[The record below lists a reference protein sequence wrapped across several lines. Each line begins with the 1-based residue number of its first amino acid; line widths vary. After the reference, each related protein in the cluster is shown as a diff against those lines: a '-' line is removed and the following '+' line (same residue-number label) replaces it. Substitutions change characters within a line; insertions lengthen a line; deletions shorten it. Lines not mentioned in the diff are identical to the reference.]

1 MKARQVKRLDPDA
14 PFADNAERIIRV
26 RLDELYSFVP
36 RALDPSQERALH
48 DMRIAA
54 KRLRYLLELT
64 HPFFGDYAQS
74 AAKHAKQL
82 QDLVGEI
89 HDCDVMLP
97 RVHAHLEDLRAA
109 DARELR
115 RLAGDAD
122 DLDAALTA
130 SAPNRRAYHGQEALI
145 VHLRGRRALL
155 FERFVVRWQELSR
168 KGFRPRL
175 EDALA
180 ERPEL
185 DRIVAEH
192 ERGPLRR
199 VVAERATSLR
209 DAVTGRASSVREAM
223 AERVGAGDGDDGQG
237 DSPGGHTG

>member
-14 PFADNAERIIRV
+14 SFADNAERIIRV
-26 RLDELYSFVP
+26 RLHELSSFVP
-36 RALDPSQERALH
+36 RALDPAEERSLH
-48 DMRIAA
+48 DMRIAT

-64 HPFFGDYAQS
+64 HPFFGAYAQT

-82 QDLVGEI
+82 QDLIGEI

-97 RVHAHLEDLRAA
+97 RVQVHLEDLRAA

-122 DLDAALTA
+122 DLDVALTA
-130 SAPNRRAYHGQEALI
+130 SAPNRHSYSGLEALI

-155 FERFVVRWQELSR
+155 FERFVSRWQELSR

-185 DRIVAEH
+185 DRVVAEH

-199 VVAERATSLR
+199 AVAERTTSLR
-209 DAVTGRASSVREAM
+209 EAVTGRASAAREAM
-223 AERVGAGDGDDGQG
+223 AERAVGGDEEDGRGDGR
-237 DSPGGHTG
+237 GHST

>member
-1 MKARQVKRLDPDA
+1 MKARKVKRLDPNA

-26 RLDELYSFVP
+26 RLAELCSFVP
-36 RALDPSQERALH
+36 QALDPSEERALH

-64 HPFFGDYAQS
+64 HPIFGAYAQT

-82 QDLVGEI
+82 QDLIGEI

-97 RVHAHLEDLRAA
+97 RVQAHLEDLRAA

-130 SAPNRRAYHGQEALI
+130 SAPNRRAYHGEEALI

-155 FERFVVRWQELSR
+155 FERFVSRWQELSR

-185 DRIVAEH
+185 DRVVAEH

-199 VVAERATSLR
+199 VVAQRATSLR
-209 DAVTGRASSVREAM
+209 EAVTGRASSVREAVS
-223 AERVGAGDGDDGQG
+223 EREGGGDGEGDGGQ
-237 DSPGGHTG
+237 PT

>member
-1 MKARQVKRLDPDA
+1 MKARRVKGLDPDI

-26 RLDELYSFVP
+26 RLDELCSFVP
-36 RALDPSQERALH
+36 RALDPAEERSLH

-64 HPFFGDYAQS
+64 HPFFGAYAQT
-74 AAKHAKQL
+74 AARHAKQL
-82 QDLVGEI
+82 QDLLGEI

-97 RVHAHLEDLRAA
+97 RVLAHLEDLRAA

-115 RLAGDAD
+115 RLAGDAE
-122 DLDAALTA
+122 DLDAGLTER
-130 SAPNRRAYHGQEALI
+130 APNRSAYHGLEALI
-145 VHLRGRRALL
+145 VHLRSRRTLL
-155 FERFVVRWQELSR
+155 FERFVARWQELSR
-168 KGFRPRL
+168 KGFRDRL

-185 DRIVAEH
+185 DRVIAERD
-192 ERGPLRR
+192 RGPLRR

-209 DAVTGRASSVREAM
+209 EAVTGRASSVRGAM
-223 AERVGAGDGDDGQG
+223 AERVGGGDGDAGQG
-237 DSPGGHTG
+237 DGPGHSG